1 MIWTPFH
8 PAGPI
13 LNCDCGGKALNTYQ
27 AKKFI
32 VNCAGA
38 FGKELEY
45 LSMLDGAL
53 GDGDHGASMLSG
65 FRAAK
70 ETIESREYSDVGSVW
85 IDAGKAIMS
94 KTGGTCGP
102 LFATFFI
109 KGGMPAKGKLEADL
123 DLLSKMVTAGC
134 DGVMLLGKAVPG
146 EKTMV
151 DALKPA
157 ADALKAASE
166 AGCDMVAALKQCL
179 DAARAGAES
188 TAGMLALKGR
198 GRYQGENA
206 RNHID
211 PGAVSVTVIIEQLY
225 NTMNQ

>member
-1 MIWTPFH
+1 
-8 PAGPI
+8 
-13 LNCDCGGKALNTYQ
+13 LNIYQ

-32 VNCAGA
+32 VCCSDA
-38 FGKELEY
+38 FEKKLGY
-45 LSMLDGAL
+45 LSELDAAL
-53 GDGDHGASMLSG
+53 GDGDHGTSMLGG

-70 ETIESREYSDVGSVW
+70 EIIESREYSDVGSVW
-85 IDAGKAIMS
+85 LDAGKVIMS

-102 LFATFFI
+102 LFSAFFI
-109 KGGMPAKGKLEADL
+109 KGGMPAKGKTEADL
-123 DLLSKMVTAGC
+123 ELLSKMVTAGC
-134 DGVMLLGKAVPG
+134 DGVMSLGKAVPG

-166 AGCDMVAALKQCL
+166 AGCDTAAALKQCL

-211 PGAVSVTVIIEQLY
+211 PGAVSVTVIIEQIY

>member
-1 MIWTPFH
+1 M
-8 PAGPI
+8 
-13 LNCDCGGKALNTYQ
+13 NTNQ
-27 AKKFI
+27 SKKFI
-32 VNCAGA
+32 INCAAA
-38 FGKELEY
+38 FERELEN
-45 LSMLDGAL
+45 LSRLDGAL
-53 GDGDHGASMLSG
+53 GDGDHGVSMVKG

-70 ETIESREYSDVGSVW
+70 ETIEIREYSDVGSMW
-85 IDAGKAIMS
+85 LDAGKAIMN

-109 KGGMPAKGKLEADL
+109 KGGMLAKGKSEADINL
-123 DLLSKMVTAGC
+123 ISKMVTAGC

-157 ADALKAASE
+157 ADALKAAAE
-166 AGCDMVAALKQCL
+166 AGCDTDTAMKQCI
-179 DAARAGAES
+179 DAARAGTES

-206 RNHID
+206 KNHID

-225 NTMNQ
+225 NAMTQ

>member
-1 MIWTPFH
+1 MNI
-8 PAGPI
+8 
-13 LNCDCGGKALNTYQ
+13 YQ
-27 AKKFI
+27 SKKFI
-32 VNCAGA
+32 INCAAA
-38 FGKELEY
+38 FEKELEY
-45 LSMLDGAL
+45 LSRLDGAL
-53 GDGDHGASMLSG
+53 GDGDHGVSMVNG

-70 ETIESREYSDVGSVW
+70 EMIEIREYSDVGSIW
-85 IDAGKAIMS
+85 LDAGKFIMS

-102 LFATFFI
+102 LFATFFT
-109 KGGMPAKGKLEADL
+109 KGGMPAKGKPEADL

-157 ADALKAASE
+157 ADALKTASE
-166 AGCDMVAALKQCL
+166 AGCDTVTALKQCL
-179 DAARAGAES
+179 DAARAGTEA

-225 NTMNQ
+225 NTLNQ